1 MSRQGNELGPPA
13 WKASTL
19 EKSHL
24 DSFFAGY
31 SEHYLYITIH
41 IKASKNFFTCLISSL
56 SAKFGTSSKKAE
68 NCFGYGLDKE
78 FLLLKY
84 LSSNQCS
91 NSTGV

>member
-1 MSRQGNELGPPA
+1 VG
-13 WKASTL
+13 
-19 EKSHL
+19 
-24 DSFFAGY
+24 
-31 SEHYLYITIH
+31 SEHSRKEPARQLICWLFGTLLLHHNILH